1 MPPDDYY
8 PLGNDKE
15 TPMADEQI
23 IKDLDNAQDLK
34 VDELLRTIVGQMF
47 EADND
52 RTTLYATLEAA
63 DGTTSELEF
72 VIHVTKINGVATRA
86 ELNQTQEVPPPNTQ
100 GNA

>member
-1 MPPDDYY
+1 
-8 PLGNDKE
+8 
-15 TPMADEQI
+15 MADEQI
-23 IKDLDNAQDLK
+23 VKDLDNAHDLK

-52 RTTLYATLEAA
+52 QTTLYATLEAA

-72 VIHVTKINGVATRA
+72 VIHVTKINGVETRA
-86 ELNQTQEVPPPNTQ
+86 EPNQTQEVSLPTTQ